1 MISYDALPT
10 LLRTALM
17 LGLFLTLCGSIYVL
31 SATVRRRAPVLFA
44 LTLLCTLL
52 SGCMVILFSAD
63 IRSQKHA
70 LPAAAV
76 SRWLCEKPAV
86 FVILLWAAMAAFLVY
101 AVIWEMKLRSNM
113 VTRSAVKESID
124 HLDTGLCFFAEN
136 GRVMLVNHRM
146 NQLCHTILG
155 QDLQNAALMWDA
167 LCDGDVQPGITRLPG
182 NDRPG
187 FLLPDGTVWTFSREE
202 LQGVFQITAADT
214 TQLHSLA
221 EEIKQK
227 NTALEALNRRLVQ
240 YEENVEELT
249 RSKERLETKAKIH
262 NELGQALLASRSY
275 LLRGEEETPI
285 PVDSWKHSIALL
297 RQEAEDG
304 SEQASVQMLVQTAKA
319 FGIAVQINGQMPLHK
334 PTGQL
339 FLEAAAEALTNAV
352 RHAGART
359 LYIRFSETD
368 THYQVA
374 FQNDGKL
381 PEGQIRLGG
390 GLGSLRRKVEHA
402 GGTMDI
408 VSRPAYSLTI
418 TITKNGGE
426 RL

>member
-1 MISYDALPT
+1 MSSYDALPT
-10 LLRTALM
+10 LLRTVLM

-31 SATVRRRAPVLFA
+31 SAIGRRRTPVLFA
-44 LTLLCTLL
+44 LTLLCTSL

-70 LPAAAV
+70 LPFAAV

-86 FVILLWAAMAAFLVY
+86 FVILLWAAMAALLVY
-101 AVIWEMKLRSNM
+101 AVIWEMKLRRNM

-187 FLLPDGTVWTFSREE
+187 FLLPDGTVWTFSRED

-249 RSKERLETKAKIH
+249 RSKERMETKAKIH
-262 NELGQALLASRSY
+262 SELGQALLASRSY
-275 LLRGEEETPI
+275 LLRGQEETPI

-319 FGIAVQINGQMPLHK
+319 FGIAVQISGQMPPHK

-352 RHAGART
+352 RHASART
-359 LYIRFSETD
+359 LCIRFSETN
-368 THYQVA
+368 THYQVD

-381 PEGQIRLGG
+381 PEGPITLGG
-390 GLGSLRRKVEHA
+390 GLGSLHRKVEHA

-426 RL
+426 HL

>member
-275 LLRGEEETPI
+275 LLRGQEETPI

-304 SEQASVQMLVQTAKA
+304 LEQASVQMLVQTAKA
-319 FGIAVQINGQMPLHK
+319 FGIAVQISGQMPPHK

-352 RHAGART
+352 RHAGAKT

-374 FQNDGKL
+374 FQNDGKQ
-381 PEGQIRLGG
+381 PEGPITLGG

-402 GGTMDI
+402 GGTMDT